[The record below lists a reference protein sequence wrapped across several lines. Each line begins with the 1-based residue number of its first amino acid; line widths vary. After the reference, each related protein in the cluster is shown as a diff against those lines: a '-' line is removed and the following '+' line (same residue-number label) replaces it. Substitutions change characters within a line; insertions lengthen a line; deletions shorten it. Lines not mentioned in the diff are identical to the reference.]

1 MCQRK
6 WWRVLLNVLVLT
18 SELYTALERIVII
31 IDRSLATHP
40 FESRFSRHILDDRNR
55 VCRSERNGIK
65 EGVRIDERQ
74 RKQKPP
80 KTTK

>member
-18 SELYTALERIVII
+18 SELYTALERIII
-31 IDRSLATHP
+31 IIIIIERNPATHP
-40 FESRFSRHILDDRNR
+40 FESRFSRHILDGRNR

-65 EGVRIDERQ
+65 EGVRIDEKQ
-74 RKQKPP
+74 RK
-80 KTTK
+80 